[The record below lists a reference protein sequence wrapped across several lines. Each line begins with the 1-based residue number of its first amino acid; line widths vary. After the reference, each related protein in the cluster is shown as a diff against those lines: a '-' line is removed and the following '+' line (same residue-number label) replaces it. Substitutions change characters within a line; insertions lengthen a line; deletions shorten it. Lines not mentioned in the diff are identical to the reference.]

1 MKLLLDQNLSP
12 QLIQLLADLFP
23 ESIHVEVAGLDKSLD
38 KEVWQYAQ
46 ENQLIIVSKDADFN
60 ELSIVWNLP
69 PKVIWIRRGN
79 CSTKTIEALLRNN
92 YEAIKIFN
100 RDDEAGTLV
109 LF

>member
-12 QLIQLLADLFP
+12 RLIHILADLFP
-23 ESIHVEVAGLDKSLD
+23 ESIHVEIVGLDKALD
-38 KEVWQYAQ
+38 GEVWQYAQ

-60 ELSIVWNLP
+60 ELSTIWGSP

-79 CSTKTIEALLRNN
+79 CSTKTIEALLRKN
-92 YEAIKIFN
+92 YEAIKSF
-100 RDDEAGTLV
+100 DENDETSTLV